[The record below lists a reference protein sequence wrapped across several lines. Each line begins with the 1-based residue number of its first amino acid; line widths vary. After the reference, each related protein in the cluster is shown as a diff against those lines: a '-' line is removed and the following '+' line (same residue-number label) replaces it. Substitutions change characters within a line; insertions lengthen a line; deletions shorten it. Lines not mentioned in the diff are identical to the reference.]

1 MLNFLIILLSYLSNP
16 NLRFIEKELNQKK
29 YELFTKNLTYLEF
42 DNLRREI
49 KSMELNRLR
58 VIIQEPLD

>member
-16 NLRFIEKELNQKK
+16 NLRFIEKQLNQKK
-29 YELFTKNLTYLEF
+29 YELFTKNLTFVEF
-42 DNLRREI
+42 DLLRREI

-58 VIIQEPLD
+58 IIIQEPLD